1 MYFVKHYGVTMRCI
15 NVKDLNLT
23 ICFRRNTE
31 IYRYNKGGAYA
42 DNSKI
47 KDLIMLCC
55 KENDDDAEE
64 DSLRMQSLLET
75 HNEPG
80 THEWKVQF
88 CLYKQFIEFCVLNVV
103 GKSRMKKMRELCR
116 RGQRNL
122 RGCYQTHR

>member
-55 KENDDDAEE
+55 EENGDDAEE

-80 THEWKVQF
+80 THE
-88 CLYKQFIEFCVLNVV
+88 
-103 GKSRMKKMRELCR
+103 
-116 RGQRNL
+116 
-122 RGCYQTHR
+122 